1 MNILF
6 NKNILL
12 GITGSI
18 AAYKAADIT
27 SKLKKEGCN
36 IKIVMTK
43 SSESFVTETT
53 LESLSSNPVFTE
65 EDKDVGTI
73 KDWKIY
79 DEDSM
84 PYMYCQD
91 CTAEIDGRYL

>member
-1 MNILF
+1 MTIKCPECNS
-6 NKNILL
+6 
-12 GITGSI
+12 T
-18 AAYKAADIT
+18 
-27 SKLKKEGCN
+27 KLEYYPDVDNMSWVRHIYVQDKDEWK
-36 IKIVMTK
+36 IK
-43 SSESFVTETT
+43 
-53 LESLSSNPVFTE
+53 VFTD

-79 DEDSM
+79 EEDSM